1 MQIAP
6 RQYAAWVRSQKLGKC
21 ACGNKQ
27 IGVMATRD
35 EVIHMYRHCDD
46 DDDDDDDD
54 DTWGRLGFRP
64 MYKI

>member
-1 MQIAP
+1 
-6 RQYAAWVRSQKLGKC
+6 
-21 ACGNKQ
+21 
-27 IGVMATRD
+27 MATRD